1 MAVLNQVSE
10 KLSLFAVLLG
20 CTPKGRNTEQH
31 DVMFGVAK
39 TLDELSDNMKLFWHK
54 PLIAE
59 LAVAAGN
66 LYPNVDVL
74 LLQSE
79 WLKPLLKRDKV
90 HIDAWV
96 QVNYVEG
103 YRVDILPQNQAG
115 GNNGLR
121 LFFINLGGYRA
132 GEFEEFHKKFFVVAA
147 NVREALAKAK
157 QHDFMKEYAAESIG
171 KAGVAHLDDQHKIDF
186 EADDIICVSD
196 ILDDKYVIQLVQV
209 ADYTENELIIG
220 YKKLDYDKQ

>member
-1 MAVLNQVSE
+1 MGVINQGSD

-39 TLDELSDNMKLFWHK
+39 TLDELTGDMKRFWHQ
-54 PLIAE
+54 PVIHEMTTLITKHYPDIDPEIIEKE
-59 LAVAAGN
+59 LLAPMVR
-66 LYPNVDVL
+66 
-74 LLQSE
+74 
-79 WLKPLLKRDKV
+79 RDKV

-96 QVNYVEG
+96 QVDFAG
-103 YRVDILPQNQAG
+103 DYRVEIIPKHLAG

-121 LFFINLGGYRA
+121 LYFINLGGYRED
-132 GEFEEFHKKFFVVAA
+132 EFEEFHKKFFVVAS
-147 NVREALAKAK
+147 NVSEAMAKAK
-157 QHDFMKEYAAESIG
+157 AHDFMKEYSGGAIG

-196 ILDDKYVIQLVQV
+196 QLSDSYVLQLVQQNDCPGNKPV
-209 ADYTENELIIG
+209 IG
-220 YKKLDYDKQ
+220 YQKLNYAG